1 MCAIHIYNRPS
12 RSLRFTSFVLIA
24 AFAHLKTGGD
34 CSHQT
39 EDNAWEIGKNNRPVA
54 TLFEKTISNPHRAV
68 DKCNER
74 LNPVSLMSGQIS
86 NDLWNIGNVHTN
98 GQTRGNHA
106 DDAHLVLCSLFAKM
120 HNFLFQSI
128 YLVFCFF
135 HSKSSCSNA
144 IPRAVRNNSKNR
156 ANNFI
161 SRSITVSGS
170 FIILLTSIY
179 NS

>member
-1 MCAIHIYNRPS
+1 MCAIHIYNSPS

-135 HSKSSCSNA
+135 S
-144 IPRAVRNNSKNR
+144 
-156 ANNFI
+156 
-161 SRSITVSGS
+161 
-170 FIILLTSIY
+170 ILLSYCTSFKKWLII
-179 NS
+179 NQHLIV